1 MKLPAWFALCGTRG
15 ASLRAHVM
23 LGALAVASG
32 CAPDLRDEYPF
43 DGALP
48 GTDHITHVVQP
59 DGSTVSTV
67 DATNKTS
74 YVYFDLD
81 TGKEVEGAVAVETQ
95 SWDLSFQRFKISSNG
110 GGSGPGTCKVLGLKA
125 TKFEDLKVAPK
136 DGYQADTADS
146 VFATFEGGW
155 YNYDLNV
162 HKLVPRDLL
171 YVVLSGQGSYFKIQM
186 LDYYDKNGTAAKP
199 TLKWE
204 KISPP

>member
-1 MKLPAWFALCGTRG
+1 MKPSPWFAHGCCGVLCLFVT
-15 ASLRAHVM
+15 A
-23 LGALAVASG
+23 
-32 CAPDLRDEYPF
+32 CAPDLREEYPF

-48 GTDHITHVVQP
+48 GADHIIHVVQP
-59 DGSTVSTV
+59 DGSTISTV

-81 TGKEVEGAVAVETQ
+81 TGKEVEGSVAVETQ
-95 SWDLSFQRFKISSNG
+95 AWDLSFQRFKISSNG
-110 GGSGPGTCKVLGLKA
+110 GGSGPGKCKVLGLENVKYEEL
-125 TKFEDLKVAPK
+125 TVAPK

-146 VFATFEGGW
+146 QFTSFAGGW

-162 HKLVPRDLL
+162 HKLVARNIL
-171 YVVLSGQGSYFKIQM
+171 YVVLSGEGAYFKVQM

-199 TLKWE
+199 SLHWA